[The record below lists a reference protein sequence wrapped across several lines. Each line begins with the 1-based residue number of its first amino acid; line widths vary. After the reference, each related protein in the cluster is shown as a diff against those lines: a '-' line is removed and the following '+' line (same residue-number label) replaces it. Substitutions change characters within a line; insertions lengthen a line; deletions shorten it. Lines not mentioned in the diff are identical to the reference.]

1 MSDTNSDETENGLFD
16 DDTEFASG
24 DDWERADDATAAE
37 TDVDTEPERDTEPSR
52 TDRARAVGE
61 SLGDRIGAGIAAATV
76 TFATVLATIP
86 MAVLTKLPKGVAIGQ
101 ALHKAGLSVI
111 KKNGGAQFVALT
123 IYGDGEIVPRPAGID
138 PDTKWVETNNGEE
151 WVAENGVDLS
161 RVDDVPVMFAHADA
175 HEPVSPIRARI
186 AEKIDSGDETWRIIE
201 KHDNGQVRDLSEQQ
215 ARARMGATGGNGAV
229 ADGGVVHQQAG
240 MPKFDDIWVDLS
252 NWVEEA
258 DGMVVSMKK
267 AYETTHQKGSA
278 EAFQTV
284 EDRARIA
291 ERFGKSET
299 KWALYLLLAGF
310 GGIALGMFG
319 PSLAQS
325 IAGGGGGLGGVS
337 PLMIEPLGAWW

>member
-1 MSDTNSDETENGLFD
+1 MTDKNTTDETVEEAPNSAG
-16 DDTEFASG
+16 
-24 DDWERADDATAAE
+24 ER
-37 TDVDTEPERDTEPSR
+37 V
-52 TDRARAVGE
+52 
-61 SLGDRIGAGIAAATV
+61 GAGIAKMITAAV
-76 TFATVLATIP
+76 WAVLAVP
-86 MAVLTKLPKGVAIGQ
+86 LAVVKHLPGGVKIGRAMHQ
-101 ALHKAGLSVI
+101 AGLRVMQ
-111 KKNGGAQFVALT
+111 KKSGAQFIAYT
-123 IYGDGEIVPRPAGID
+123 IYGDGELVPRPAGID

-186 AEKIDSGDETWRIIE
+186 AEKIDSGDENWRIIE
-201 KHDNGQVRDLSEQQ
+201 EHDNGQVRDLSEQQ
-215 ARARMGATGGNGAV
+215 ARARMGANGVNGAV
-229 ADGGVVHQQAG
+229 ADGGAVHQQRQAG

-252 NWVEEA
+252 NWVSDA

-278 EAFQTV
+278 EAFQTI

-325 IAGGGGGLGGVS
+325 IAGGGGGGGLGGVS
-337 PLMIEPLGAWW
+337 PLMIEPLAAWW